1 MGPKGSEKPYLK
13 IFLGR
18 DPELG
23 TPLTPSESHGTKIFG
38 SKIFSYDE
46 NTMLFYKI
54 FRFMWFKFKFY
65 AKNRSKTGN
74 SLLKGD
80 KQEK

>member
-1 MGPKGSEKPYLK
+1 MPLPWGSHMGPKGSEKPYLK

-38 SKIFSYDE
+38 SKIFSHDE
-46 NTMLFYKI
+46 NTMLFYGI
-54 FRFMWFKFKFY
+54 FLFMWLKIKFCMP
-65 AKNRSKTGN
+65 KT
-74 SLLKGD
+74 
-80 KQEK
+80 

>member
-23 TPLTPSESHGTKIFG
+23 TSLTPSESHGTKIFC
-38 SKIFSYDE
+38 SKIFSYHPQM
-46 NTMLFYKI
+46 MLFYAFLGFGLQKMLKI
-54 FRFMWFKFKFY
+54 M
-65 AKNRSKTGN
+65 KNYLFLALFPISK
-74 SLLKGD
+74 K
-80 KQEK
+80 

>member
-1 MGPKGSEKPYLK
+1 MGPRGSEKPYLK

-23 TPLTPSESHGTKIFG
+23 TSLTPSESHGTKIFC

-46 NTMLFYKI
+46 NTMLFYGI
-54 FRFMWFKFKFY
+54 FCGLNSSFMP
-65 AKNRSKTGN
+65 KTGN
-74 SLLKGD
+74 FSLFAP
-80 KQEK
+80 

>member
-46 NTMLFYKI
+46 NTMLFYGI
-54 FRFMWFKFKFY
+54 FRFMWLKFKFD
-65 AKNRSKTGN
+65 AKNRSFFPVCPIK
-74 SLLKGD
+74 
-80 KQEK
+80 